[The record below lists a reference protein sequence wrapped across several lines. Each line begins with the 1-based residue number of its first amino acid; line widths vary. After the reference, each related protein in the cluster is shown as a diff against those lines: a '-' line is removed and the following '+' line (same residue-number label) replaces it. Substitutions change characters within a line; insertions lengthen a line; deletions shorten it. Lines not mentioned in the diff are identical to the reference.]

1 VDPGLLMWL
10 QTEGGLSAKE
20 VGAGIE
26 HQAGLLGL
34 SEKSDDLREV
44 LAGLDAG
51 DEQCRLAYAVYVY
64 RLAGEIARMA
74 GALGGLDAIAF
85 TGGVGEHSGP
95 LRAAV
100 AARLGWLGVVLDAE
114 SNESPDG
121 VISPPGAAVGLCVI
135 PSREDLTMAAQARAV
150 LKR

>member
-1 VDPGLLMWL
+1 
-10 QTEGGLSAKE
+10 
-20 VGAGIE
+20 
-26 HQAGLLGL
+26 
-34 SEKSDDLREV
+34 
-44 LAGLDAG
+44 
-51 DEQCRLAYAVYVY
+51 
-64 RLAGEIARMA
+64 MA